1 MKNPFERLVEL
12 IAESNDEAERI
23 RKKIGTVWTPV
34 ETEDENE
41 LLQKA
46 LRGAIKLDI
55 ENAEKSL
62 KMNHEE
68 HARCLRVLCPNIAKF
83 ILAFSAYTDMKE
95 AEAN

>member
-1 MKNPFERLVEL
+1 MDTK
-12 IAESNDEAERI
+12 
-23 RKKIGTVWTPV
+23 
-34 ETEDENE
+34 

>member
-1 MKNPFERLVEL
+1 MDTK
-12 IAESNDEAERI
+12 
-23 RKKIGTVWTPV
+23 
-34 ETEDENE
+34 

-55 ENAEKSL
+55 ENAAENL
-62 KMNHEE
+62 KMDAQE
-68 HARCLRVLCPNIAKF
+68 HARCLKVLCPNISKF